1 MAPISSKLRVV
12 WRPWEGDDIAY
23 VGHSGNEQH
32 QPFEADA
39 EPRMR
44 CRAETACIEEPV
56 HLFHGYVHFFH
67 PLDRKS
73 TRLNSSHV
81 TISYAVFCLKKK
93 INLLLSTKKQAP

>member
-67 PLDRKS
+67 PLDELIEPFFALRAAHHFADAGKEDVHG
-73 TRLNSSHV
+73 TDG
-81 TISYAVFCLKKK
+81 TA
-93 INLLLSTKKQAP
+93 